1 MAKWNLM
8 PKYKKSIQ
16 EIEFWTKDGKVIQ
29 YSVWWRGGNVILNT
43 ATDERPEIDLENADD
58 DGLDVYS
65 LADGEIILDVEM
77 DGFWDGD
84 SSEWLANSSDVTEE
98 ELQEVKDAWEDSW
111 SEGVENLGWEQ
122 DDNEVYFHG
131 PLRLV
136 NETTGEEF
144 TGEE

>member
-16 EIEFWTKDGKVIQ
+16 EVEFWTKDGKVIQ
-29 YSVWWRGGNVILNT
+29 YTVWWRGGNVILNT
-43 ATDERPEIDLENADD
+43 PTDEAPEIDLVNADD

-77 DGFWDGD
+77 DSFYDGD
-84 SSEWLANSSDVTEE
+84 STEWLAVSPDVTEE
-98 ELQEVKDAWEDSW
+98 ELQEVIDAWEEDW

-131 PLRLV
+131 ELSLEQV
-136 NETTGEEF
+136 VEN
-144 TGEE
+144 

>member
-43 ATDERPEIDLENADD
+43 PTDEAPEIDLVNADS

-65 LADGEIILDVEM
+65 LADGEHILDVEM
-77 DGFWDGD
+77 DSFYDGD
-84 SSEWLANSSDVTEE
+84 STEWLAVSPDVTEE
-98 ELQEVKDAWEDSW
+98 ELQEVIDAWEEEW
-111 SEGVENLGWEQ
+111 SEGVENLGWEL
-122 DDNEVYFHG
+122 DDNEVYFHSELEIEKVEG
-131 PLRLV
+131 
-136 NETTGEEF
+136 
-144 TGEE
+144 

>member
-29 YSVWWRGGNVILNT
+29 YSVWWRGGNVTLTT
-43 ATDERPEIDLENADD
+43 ATDEAPEIDLENADD

-65 LADGEIILDVEM
+65 LVDGENILEVEM
-77 DGFWDGD
+77 DSFWDGD
-84 SSEWLANSSDVTEE
+84 SSEWLASSSDVTEE
-98 ELQEVKDAWEDSW
+98 ELQEVIDAWEEDF

-131 PLRLV
+131 ELEIEKV
-136 NETTGEEF
+136 EG
-144 TGEE
+144 

>member
-43 ATDERPEIDLENADD
+43 ATDEAPEIDLENADD
-58 DGLDVYS
+58 EGLDVYS

-77 DGFWDGD
+77 DSFWDGD
-84 SSEWLANSSDVTEE
+84 STEWLAVSPDVTEE
-98 ELQEVKDAWEDSW
+98 ELEEVRLAWEEDF
-111 SEGVENLGWEQ
+111 SEAVENLGWEL

-131 PLRLV
+131 ELELEKV
-136 NETTGEEF
+136 EG
-144 TGEE
+144 

>member
-43 ATDERPEIDLENADD
+43 ATDEAPEIDLENADD
-58 DGLDVYS
+58 EGLDVYS

-77 DGFWDGD
+77 DSFWDGD
-84 SSEWLANSSDVTEE
+84 STEWLAVSPDVTEE
-98 ELQEVKDAWEDSW
+98 ELEEVRLAWEEDF
-111 SEGVENLGWEQ
+111 SEAVENLGWEL

-131 PLRLV
+131 ELELEKVER
-136 NETTGEEF
+136 
-144 TGEE
+144 